1 MNYTTEVVVVGAGI
15 IGMST
20 ALALIDRGV
29 DVICVE
35 QGLPGSGQSK
45 GVVRNFRHY
54 HSSIE
59 MIKLAG
65 LARHG
70 WKLWE
75 VRFNRPLLKEV
86 GLITLS
92 KRSQHIAEMLR
103 QCMVPVTLNQTG
115 GLIGGLP
122 THRLWDTPMV
132 VDEAAGPISA
142 GAAIDMLYGALTNWI
157 MNASVLAVQS
167 YESHVEIATTE
178 GIIRTNRVIVCAG
191 TQTDRIALSAGIK
204 INITRALHARPCY
217 LIDDPFR
224 DSELSAFVDESNL
237 FGPSVY
243 GAPAPDGRH
252 YVVGLA
258 GVGDDT
264 PMQVRSSEYSVDL
277 NAVDSDILRVNNYVQ
292 AAFTGVDHHPIS
304 TRLCTTTA
312 LSGEDGDAIA
322 CYKRD
327 RLSFLVGNN
336 LFKFAPLLGP
346 ELADAAIGHGSDW
359 LVRVV

>member
-20 ALALIDRGV
+20 ALALIDSGV

-35 QGLPGSGQSK
+35 RGMPGSGQSK

-59 MIKLAG
+59 MIKRAS
-65 LARHG
+65 LARAG

-75 VRFNRPLLKEV
+75 ERFDRPLLKPV
-86 GLITLS
+86 GLIILG
-92 KRSQHIAEMLR
+92 KRSQHIAGVLQ
-103 QCMVPVTLNQTG
+103 QCKVPATLDQTG
-115 GLIGGLP
+115 GFIHGLP
-122 THRLWDTPMV
+122 TRRPWDTALV
-132 VDEAAGPISA
+132 VDETAGPISA
-142 GAAIDMLYGALTNWI
+142 RVAVDMLHSALTNQVI
-157 MNASVLAVQS
+157 NATVLALRTYQ
-167 YESHVEIATTE
+167 YHVEVATTE
-178 GIIRTNRVIVCAG
+178 GVIRADRVIVCAG
-191 TQTDRIALSAGIK
+191 TQTDRIALSAGIR
-204 INITRALHARPCY
+204 IDIARALHARPCY
-217 LIDDPFR
+217 LIKDPFK
-224 DSELSAFVDESNL
+224 DSELSAVVDESSL

-243 GAPAPDGRH
+243 GSPAPDGRH

-264 PMQVRSSEYSVDL
+264 PIQAGSEYSADL
-277 NAVDSDILRVNNYVQ
+277 AAVDSDIVQINSYVQ
-292 AAFTGVDHHPIS
+292 EAFTGVDSTPVS

-312 LSGEDGDAIA
+312 LPGEDGDAIA
-322 CYKRD
+322 CYKHD

-346 ELADAAIGHGSDW
+346 ELAEAAVGEGSDW

>member
-59 MIKLAG
+59 MIKLAS

-75 VRFNRPLLKEV
+75 ARFNRPLLKEV

-92 KRSQHIAEMLR
+92 KRSQHIAEMLQ
-103 QCMVPVTLNQTG
+103 QCMVPATLNETG
-115 GLIGGLP
+115 GLIPGLP
-122 THRLWDTPMV
+122 TDRLWDTAIV
-132 VDEAAGPISA
+132 VDETAGPISA
-142 GAAIDMLYGALTNWI
+142 GVAIDMLCGALTNQI
-157 MNASVLAVQS
+157 MNATVLALQS
-167 YESHVEIATTE
+167 YESHVEVATTE
-178 GIIRTNRVIVCAG
+178 GVIRTNQVIVCAG
-191 TQTDRIALSAGIK
+191 TQTERIALSEGIK
-204 INITRALHARPCY
+204 INIARALHARPCY
-217 LIDDPFR
+217 LIEDPFR
-224 DSELSAFVDESNL
+224 DSELSPFVDESNL

-252 YVVGLA
+252 YVVGLV
-258 GVGDDT
+258 GIGDDT
-264 PMQVRSSEYSVDL
+264 PMQADSEYSVDL
-277 NAVDSDILRVNNYVQ
+277 TAVDSDIVRVNSYVQ

-322 CYKRD
+322 CYQRD